1 MNSVLS
7 VRYVLYDLLGIMK
20 NLAYR
25 RFNSLRTRAEGRIQG
40 TIQNGGPKGRYDDIY
55 ITKKYHIFKDE

>member
-20 NLAYR
+20 NLAQKV
-25 RFNSLRTRAEGRIQG
+25 NSLRTRAEGRSQG
-40 TIQNGGPKGRYDDIY
+40 TIQNGGPKSRYDDIY

>member
-1 MNSVLS
+1 MNSILS

-20 NLAYR
+20 NLAQKV
-25 RFNSLRTRAEGRIQG
+25 NSLRTRAEGRSQG

>member
-20 NLAYR
+20 NLAQKV
-25 RFNSLRTRAEGRIQG
+25 NSLRTREEGRSQG